1 MSNVKP
7 SCPICDQNTLY
18 DFSSRDLMF
27 KNFERYDYH
36 RCTQCSL
43 IFQYPSPAPET
54 ISSFYP
60 DEYDV
65 YEESTRLKKIS
76 PLRAA
81 TLKQDYCYTHLNTK
95 RWQRILA
102 NIIKLFNTVEI
113 EIPYVKDGKLL
124 DIGCGNGRFLHGMQ
138 QLGWT
143 TKGVEFNESAV
154 NTCRKSNLDVHHGDL
169 FSAKLAG
176 TSFDVV
182 NLSHVI
188 EHVPDPKALFVEIS
202 RILKP
207 GGLLVVKTPN
217 SEALGRA
224 LFSTNWFANE
234 VPRHLFLFSKQ
245 NLKTLGAQCGLNMTE
260 MRTST
265 SPKII
270 LNSVDYVI
278 NNQGKPSKRIG
289 WRRMLAKP
297 YVWLA
302 QYLKRGDEIQ
312 VAYTKSHD

>member
-1 MSNVKP
+1 MSNVEP
-7 SCPICDQNTLY
+7 RCPICDQSALY

-27 KNFERYDYH
+27 NLFERYDYH
-36 RCTQCSL
+36 RCTQCTL
-43 IFQYPSPAPET
+43 IFQHPSPTPET
-54 ISSFYP
+54 ISRFYP

-81 TLKQDYCYTHLNTK
+81 ILRQDHGYTHLK
-95 RWQRILA
+95 ASRWQHILA
-102 NIIKLFNTVEI
+102 NILKLFSTDDI
-113 EIPYVKDGKLL
+113 EIPYVKDGQLL
-124 DIGCGNGRFLHGMQ
+124 DIGCGNGRFLDGMQ
-138 QLGWT
+138 QLGWKV
-143 TKGVEFNESAV
+143 KGVEFNASAV

-169 FSAKLAG
+169 SSANLTG
-176 TSFDVV
+176 SSFDVV

-188 EHVPDPKALFVEIS
+188 EHVPDPKALFAEIS
-202 RILKP
+202 RVLKP
-207 GGLLVVKTPN
+207 GGLFVIKTPN

-245 NLKTLGAQCGLNMTE
+245 NLATLGAQCGLKMTE
-260 MRTST
+260 IRTST

-278 NNQGKPSKRIG
+278 NNRGKPSKRIG
-289 WRRMLAKP
+289 WRRLLARP

-302 QYLKRGDEIQ
+302 QYKRRGDEIQ
-312 VAYTKSHD
+312 VAFTKND